1 MTTAVHAGRSTTSR
15 RAAWRWARLAA
26 AAATLAVLVW
36 RLGTGPF
43 LDGLRTV
50 DGGALAAAAG
60 LAVLTTVCCAWR
72 WRIVARGLGVDLPLG
87 TAVAAYYRSLFLNVT
102 LPGGVVG
109 DVHRGI
115 SHGRDTSDVGR
126 GLRAVAWER
135 SAGQVV
141 QVVLTVAVLLV
152 VPSPVR
158 AAMPL
163 VALALL
169 AAAAGVALA
178 ARVRPAAGRSRWARL
193 RSAAARDLRDG
204 LLARRAWPAIALA
217 SALVVAGH
225 AVTFLIAARTAGA
238 TAPLSRMLP
247 LALLVM
253 LAAAL
258 PNVGGWGPREGV
270 TAWAFAA
277 AGLGASRG
285 VATAVVYGVMVFV
298 ASLPGAAVLVAAWVR
313 RTRSAPWLRAGPLAP
328 RTERRMSDRP
338 YTLLS
343 CSVSL
348 DGYLGD
354 QTPRLAL
361 SNEADF
367 DRVDEVRAS
376 CDAIMVGA
384 VTVRT
389 DNPRLLV
396 RSQARRDRRTARGL
410 APSPMKI
417 TVTNRVDLDA
427 RSNFFTTGEA
437 EKLVYTPS
445 PRVADA
451 RARLGPVATIVD
463 GGRRVRMRR
472 LSEDLADRGVE
483 RLMVEGGGVVHTQFL
498 ADDLVDELQLVVAP
512 FFVGDS
518 SAPRF
523 VTDGRFPW
531 NAGRRATLAEV
542 RQIGD
547 VVLLRY
553 ALSPRFR
560 ED

>member
-1 MTTAVHAGRSTTSR
+1 M
-15 RAAWRWARLAA
+15 
-26 AAATLAVLVW
+26 LAVLVW
-36 RLGTGPF
+36 RLGAGPF
-43 LDGLRTV
+43 LDGLRSV
-50 DGGALAAAAG
+50 DGGALAAASG

-72 WRIVARGLGVDLPLG
+72 WRIVARGLGVELPLG

-109 DVHRGI
+109 DVHRGW

-152 VPSPVR
+152 LPSPVQ
-158 AAMPL
+158 AIVPFVA
-163 VALALL
+163 VALI

-178 ARVRPAAGRSRWARL
+178 ARVRPAVGGSRWARL
-193 RSAAARDLRDG
+193 RSAAARDLREG
-204 LLARRAWPAIALA
+204 LLARRAWPAIALT

-225 AVTFLIAARTAGA
+225 AATFLIAARSAGA
-238 TAPLSRMLP
+238 TAPPSEMLP

-253 LAAAL
+253 QAAAL
-258 PNVGGWGPREGV
+258 PNIGGWGPREGV

-277 AGLGASRG
+277 AGLGASLG
-285 VATAVVYGVMVFV
+285 VATAVAYGVMVFV
-298 ASLPGAAVLVAAWVR
+298 ASLPGAVVLVAAGLTPGLARAARSRVR
-313 RTRSAPWLRAGPLAP
+313 SPCTSAEP
-328 RTERRMSDRP
+328 RMSDRP

-396 RSQARRDRRTARGL
+396 RSRARREERTARGFP
-410 APSPMKI
+410 PSPKKI

-427 RSNFFTTGEA
+427 RSNFFTAGEA

-445 PRVADA
+445 PRVAHA
-451 RARLGPVATIVD
+451 RERLGRAATIVD
-463 GGRRVRMRR
+463 GGRRVRMRW
-472 LSEDLADRGVE
+472 LTEDLGDRGVE
-483 RLMVEGGGVVHTQFL
+483 RLMVEGGGIVHTQFL
-498 ADDLVDELQLVVAP
+498 ADDLVDELHLVVAP

-518 SAPRF
+518 RAPRF
-523 VTDGRFPW
+523 VSDGRFPW
-531 NAGRRATLAEV
+531 NAEQRAKLAEV
-542 RQIGD
+542 RQLGD

-560 ED
+560 DE